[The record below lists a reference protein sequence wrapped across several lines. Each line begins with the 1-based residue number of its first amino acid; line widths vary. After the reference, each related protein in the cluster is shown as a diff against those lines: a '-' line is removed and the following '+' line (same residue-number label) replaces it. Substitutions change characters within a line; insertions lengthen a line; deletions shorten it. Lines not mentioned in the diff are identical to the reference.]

1 MTHEKPKKSRRG
13 KADPEDAAP
22 ITQTRP
28 LPYIGLTQVC
38 SIVRTEFR
46 PLWLSTHRFP
56 LFALGGYFK
65 AFFPVLRGSLRLNEE
80 TRKRIKSSYDA
91 AGTLRLWIRR
101 DCMRGVDLLPLLKFR
116 HRFPAY
122 TITLV
127 PAHQDVTMLAIN
139 STTALINNT
148 NATWVK
154 YIRQHQMTQVRL
166 EVDQHPVLPRDFMTR
181 IVIKERYA
189 PGWMGSSLK
198 RKPGDV
204 DGYKKHLGLDN
215 LDWNVV
221 FAVDYS

>member
-1 MTHEKPKKSRRG
+1 
-13 KADPEDAAP
+13 
-22 ITQTRP
+22 
-28 LPYIGLTQVC
+28 
-38 SIVRTEFR
+38 
-46 PLWLSTHRFP
+46 
-56 LFALGGYFK
+56 
-65 AFFPVLRGSLRLNEE
+65 
-80 TRKRIKSSYDA
+80 
-91 AGTLRLWIRR
+91 
-101 DCMRGVDLLPLLKFR
+101 
-116 HRFPAY
+116 
-122 TITLV
+122 
-127 PAHQDVTMLAIN
+127 MLAIN

-215 LDWNVV
+215 LGWNVV